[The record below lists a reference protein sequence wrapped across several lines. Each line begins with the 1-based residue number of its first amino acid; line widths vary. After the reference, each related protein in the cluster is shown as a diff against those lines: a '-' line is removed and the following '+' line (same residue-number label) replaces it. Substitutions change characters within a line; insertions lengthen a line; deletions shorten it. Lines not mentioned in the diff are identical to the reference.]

1 MMSEARHSPGK
12 KCFPFPENFDRD
24 LYDFR
29 DDFSL
34 WMSALARRVALKKDI
49 DSLSELHSVLQDDFS
64 EQRSALYSACRL
76 DCQNKVMALM
86 NERIPANE
94 RPFEVLQMGVACSE
108 PNGNGRWYLTVDGGS
123 DHQFFDGHS
132 ALANHENYL
141 LSHEPIGGTLVLDGI
156 WPPSTTVRT
165 LSFPGEVGLKV
176 NLFYDD
182 DVLKASFSK
191 WLKQAREVVKFPMAG
206 RKVVK
211 SKELENWH
219 RMRVLPYMDLWL
231 YQEAFEVHFDEIDI
245 ARLLFRSECDDDIN
259 GVDDNE
265 YKKALE
271 RTRKRAESLIQP
283 SVFFSLRYKETRVVL
298 IDG

>member
-1 MMSEARHSPGK
+1 MSDARNSPGK
-12 KCFPFPENFDRD
+12 ECFPFPENFDRD
-24 LYDFR
+24 LYGFR

-49 DSLSELHSVLQDDFS
+49 DSLSKLHSVLQDDFS

-76 DCQNKVMALM
+76 DCQNKIIELM
-86 NERIPANE
+86 NEPIPANE
-94 RPFEVLQMGVACSE
+94 RPSEALQIGVACSE
-108 PNGNGRWYLTVDGGS
+108 PNGNGRWHLTVDGGS
-123 DHQFFDGHS
+123 DHRFFYGQS
-132 ALANHENYL
+132 ALANHETFLKN
-141 LSHEPIGGTLVLDGI
+141 HEPIGGTLVLDGI
-156 WPPSTTVRT
+156 WPPSTTVRAV
-165 LSFPGEVGLKV
+165 SFPGEVGLKV

-182 DVLKASFSK
+182 DVLQASFSE
-191 WLKQAREVVKFPMAG
+191 WLKQTRKMENFPMAG

-211 SKELENWH
+211 SKELDDWH
-219 RMRVLPYMDLWL
+219 RMRVLPFMDLWL

-245 ARLLFRSECDDDIN
+245 ARLLFRSECDHDIN
-259 GVDDNE
+259 GGDDNE